1 MQEVKSVLGKT
12 EFLRR
17 ALLLKQRADL
27 SRAHRFMTYEKI
39 IAASQS
45 LHSWINLFCVPGV
58 KPCCS
63 GPLMVSKWEELKQ
76 LVSGCTKAQTKIHEA
91 YFILR
96 IMQSCCNRAQG

>member
-58 KPCCS
+58 KPCCR
-63 GPLMVSKWEELKQ
+63 GPLMVLKGGAKTARFR
-76 LVSGCTKAQTKIHEA
+76 LWLNSGAAQR
-91 YFILR
+91 LR
-96 IMQSCCNRAQG
+96 RGLFHTENHAKLL

>member
-58 KPCCS
+58 KPCCR
-63 GPLMVSKWEELKQ
+63 GPLMVLKWEELKQ
-76 LVSGCTKAQTKIHEA
+76 LVSGCGWT
-91 YFILR
+91 
-96 IMQSCCNRAQG
+96 QGLHKGPD